1 MDSASDRKKPFCF
14 PLQLLVTRC
23 FPLLLCSLTSLATIA
38 GTTSTTFLFSSQ
50 EKSKKN
56 LPYEYVLFVVFL
68 NLDFECL
75 LTHSSLRVGELF
87 VFPFFLP
94 FPLFPPPPPPPYLT
108 PCTLCLGT
116 FSLLGFSDMDEED
129 RVVSVALL
137 IDELRNEDAQVRL
150 NSINKLQIISETL
163 GPERTRNELVP
174 YLNEFIDDEDEILL
188 ALAKELGGLVEQV
201 GGSEF
206 AHTLLLP
213 LENLSGVEESVVR
226 DEAVKSISTVIKA
239 QSDAHVLQY
248 SVPILQHLSIG
259 DWFTSRISAAGLFA
273 VVYPRV
279 PTAVKANLRSLFK
292 RLCEDETPMVRR
304 SACSHI
310 GEFAKTLEEE
320 FVVSEILPT
329 FKKLT
334 EDEQDSVRLLT
345 VDNCVTISSILNYSD
360 NVRLPC
366 FL

>member
-1 MDSASDRKKPFCF
+1 
-14 PLQLLVTRC
+14 
-23 FPLLLCSLTSLATIA
+23 
-38 GTTSTTFLFSSQ
+38 
-50 EKSKKN
+50 
-56 LPYEYVLFVVFL
+56 
-68 NLDFECL
+68 
-75 LTHSSLRVGELF
+75 
-87 VFPFFLP
+87 
-94 FPLFPPPPPPPYLT
+94 
-108 PCTLCLGT
+108 
-116 FSLLGFSDMDEED
+116 MDEED